1 MRILDYFRTTKKLR
15 LHVTMITDELEEVRD
30 ECAEL
35 ADERDRLAADLAQA
49 VRERDGVWRAL
60 AVEETRPL
68 AAVPADAKERAE
80 LRRERERADA
90 LAQRLQTLQ
99 IANMRRDLPV

>member
-1 MRILDYFRTTKKLR
+1 MSILDYFRTKKTLR
-15 LHVTMITDELEEVRD
+15 LCVTQLSDELEEVRE
-30 ECAEL
+30 ECADL
-35 ADERDRLAADLAQA
+35 ADERDRLVAALAQ
-49 VRERDGVWRAL
+49 VTKERDGVWRAL

-99 IANMRRDLPV
+99 LANMRHDIPL